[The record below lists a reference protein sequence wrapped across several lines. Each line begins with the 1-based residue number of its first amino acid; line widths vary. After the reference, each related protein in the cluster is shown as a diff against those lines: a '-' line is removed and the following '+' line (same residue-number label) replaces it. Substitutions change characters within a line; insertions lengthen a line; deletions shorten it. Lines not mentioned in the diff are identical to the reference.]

1 MKAVLELNIEGTVSV
16 ETLQRLGNR
25 AMDAISGDGGPR
37 VQPRLLL
44 EMSPNYLE
52 IPLHLMPSK
61 SKHPEQV

>member
-16 ETLQRLGNR
+16 ETLQRLGTR
-25 AMDAISGDGGPR
+25 AMDAISGDTGPR

-52 IPLHLMPSK
+52 IPLHMPSK
-61 SKHPEQV
+61 PKHE

>member
-16 ETLQRLGNR
+16 ETLQRLGSR
-25 AMDAISGDGGPR
+25 AMDAISGDGPR

-52 IPLHLMPSK
+52 IPLMPSK
-61 SKHPEQV
+61 SKHPEQS